1 MKQNQAL
8 ASGTE
13 ETPRPRSPISRL
25 QAAYWRLSLRGK
37 ISVPFVSVFLGM
49 WMLGMLSIGYYFSAD
64 IEQRQRQEA
73 EAIASLVL
81 QEFEQRRKI
90 LRLDAK
96 LLTET
101 EGVRPAVADG
111 NINRLRQKLL
121 PLKTTLSFDLV
132 RVVDSKGNVLID
144 LRRQVLYQAK
154 LYDEILVSQALS
166 AVDLSSIVTVE
177 KPAPSILVGTAPI
190 KSRTG
195 VIGAVIVGNAVSDRL
210 LEQISQGTDKYIAA
224 FNQGKMIASTLPN
237 GTQWQAPPQQGTSRI
252 NIGTN
257 SYITKTVILSGLD
270 NAELKLVL
278 LSPLAPLMK
287 AKQNLWITIG
297 LFSLVGVAVATA
309 VGFWVAGA
317 IARPITQ
324 VTEATERLASGILT
338 TRLPVIS
345 SDELGKLAQG
355 FNSMVE
361 QLSERDR
368 LLHLQMEQL
377 EQTLEKLSSTQAQL
391 VHSEKMSSLGQMV
404 AGIAHEINNPIGFIY
419 SNINHAHNY
428 IQDLYDLLALYQQH
442 YPEPEP
448 EIAELID
455 DIDLEFLLDD
465 FQKIF
470 SSMKGGSERIRAIVL
485 SLRSFSRLDESESK
499 PVDLHEGIDSTL
511 MILQHQLHASDPKI
525 EVIKEYGNL
534 PMVECYAGQVNQVF
548 LNLLNNAI
556 DALLMENSNQKLP
569 KIWIITAPGTN
580 GVSIKIADNGPGM
593 TEEVVGKVFDPFFTT
608 KPVGKGTGL
617 GLTTSYQI
625 VVEKHGGVLRCS
637 SQLHR
642 GTEFAIE
649 LPITI
654 KKNG

>member
-13 ETPRPRSPISRL
+13 ETPRPRSPISRLL

-81 QEFEQRRKI
+81 QEFEQKRKN

-101 EGVRPAVADG
+101 EGLRPAVADR
-111 NINRLRQKLL
+111 NINMLRQKLL

-132 RVVDSKGNVLID
+132 RVVDSKGHVLID

-210 LEQISQGTDKYIAA
+210 LEQIAQGTDKYIAA

-237 GTQWQAPPQQGTSRI
+237 GTEWQAPPQQGTSRI

-297 LFSLVGVAVATA
+297 LFSLMGVTVATA

-355 FNSMVE
+355 FNYMVE
-361 QLSERDR
+361 QLAQRDR

-377 EQTLEKLSSTQAQL
+377 EETLQKLSSTQAQL
-391 VHSEKMSSLGQMV
+391 VQSEKCP
-404 AGIAHEINNPIGFIY
+404 A
-419 SNINHAHNY
+419 
-428 IQDLYDLLALYQQH
+428 
-442 YPEPEP
+442 
-448 EIAELID
+448 
-455 DIDLEFLLDD
+455 
-465 FQKIF
+465 
-470 SSMKGGSERIRAIVL
+470 
-485 SLRSFSRLDESESK
+485 
-499 PVDLHEGIDSTL
+499 
-511 MILQHQLHASDPKI
+511 
-525 EVIKEYGNL
+525 
-534 PMVECYAGQVNQVF
+534 
-548 LNLLNNAI
+548 
-556 DALLMENSNQKLP
+556 
-569 KIWIITAPGTN
+569 
-580 GVSIKIADNGPGM
+580 
-593 TEEVVGKVFDPFFTT
+593 
-608 KPVGKGTGL
+608 
-617 GLTTSYQI
+617 
-625 VVEKHGGVLRCS
+625 
-637 SQLHR
+637 
-642 GTEFAIE
+642 
-649 LPITI
+649 
-654 KKNG
+654 